1 MIYKLNKF
9 NQDFPPA
16 TLANEDGLLAF
27 GADLVASRVIK
38 AYREGIFPWYSE
50 GDPILWWSPNPRFIL
65 ELDDFKLRRSLKK
78 KLKHFDI
85 KIDTSFDQVI
95 KNCQSIPRDDQD
107 GTWIT
112 TDVIES
118 FNELHTLG
126 YAHSIE
132 AFYEGK
138 LVGGLYGLAIGSVFC
153 GESMFALKSDA
164 SKVAFAFLVEKLKL
178 WGFSFIDAQVP
189 TPHLKSLGAKEVSRD
204 EFLEKLFLHRDDEV
218 DVSSWVSTK

>member
-16 TLANEDGLLAF
+16 SLANEDGLLAF

-38 AYREGIFPWYSE
+38 AYREGIFPWYKE
-50 GDPILWWSPNPRFIL
+50 GEPILWWSPDPRLIL
-65 ELDDFKLRRSLKK
+65 ELDEFKLRRSLRK
-78 KLKHFDI
+78 KLKHFDV
-85 KIDTSFDQVI
+85 KIDTAFDKVI
-95 KNCQSIPRDDQD
+95 KNCKNIPRFDQD

-112 TDVIES
+112 NDVVES

-132 AFYEGK
+132 AYYKGE

-189 TPHLKSLGAKEVSRD
+189 TPHLKSLGAKEISRD
-204 EFLEKLFLHRDDEV
+204 QFLEKLFTHRDDEV
-218 DVSSWVSTK
+218 DISAWQN

>member
-218 DVSSWVSTK
+218 DVSSWKL